1 MAICLKDKL
10 ALQEKQCFWWLTQI
24 SVFFWL
30 VKTTGHFQRP
40 EENHRKC
47 YYFLW
52 LKKKNAK
59 NSLIFG
65 GTYGLTKIKEFL
77 PVFCGSPKMF
87 EIKPAGSARLFSRL
101 VSLLIPLL

>member
-1 MAICLKDKL
+1 MGHYIHQFIMGICLKDKL
-10 ALQEKQCFWWLTQI
+10 ALQETVFLVAN
-24 SVFFWL
+24 SNFGVFFWL
-30 VKTTGHFQRP
+30 AKTTGHFQRP

-47 YYFLW
+47 YYFWW

-77 PVFCGSPKMF
+77 PVFLWVT
-87 EIKPAGSARLFSRL
+87 EN
-101 VSLLIPLL
+101 V